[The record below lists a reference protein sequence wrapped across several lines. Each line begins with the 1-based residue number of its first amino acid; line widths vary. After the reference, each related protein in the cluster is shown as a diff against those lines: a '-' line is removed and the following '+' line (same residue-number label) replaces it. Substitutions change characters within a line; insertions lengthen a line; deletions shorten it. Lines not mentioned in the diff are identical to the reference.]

1 MGGYLEIRTTLVMN
15 RMSTTQ
21 VRLVPE
27 YVYVVKISAN
37 EMRELG
43 QSVNYVY
50 SDVVI
55 CTSFNARGDVCRCVS
70 TDMRKQHVAQGNL
83 INTET
88 IAPTSPNHCF

>member
-21 VRLVPE
+21 VRRVPE
-27 YVYVVKISAN
+27 YVYGVKISAN

-50 SDVVI
+50 SDVMI

-70 TDMRKQHVAQGNL
+70 PDMRKQH
-83 INTET
+83 
-88 IAPTSPNHCF
+88 IALGFT